1 MGLKLSE
8 FKESHGKEVCSWKYE
23 GQYSIY
29 NFPQWDIVVKNNWA
43 ITNKE
48 KREKEFLSVLD
59 VEDNYCGYVRL
70 QDKGDHILIGLGL
83 KPSSCGHGLGRELME
98 ILIDYCHENYPD
110 KKLSLE
116 VRGFNK
122 RAIKCYERAGF
133 KVVKTYHKD
142 TPIGPE
148 EFIYMEYLL
157 H

>member
-1 MGLKLSE
+1 M
-8 FKESHGKEVCSWKYE
+8 C
-23 GQYSIY
+23 IR
-29 NFPQWDIVVKNNWA
+29 D
-43 ITNKE
+43 
-48 KREKEFLSVLD
+48 R
-59 VEDNYCGYVRL
+59 
-70 QDKGDHILIGLGL
+70 
-83 KPSSCGHGLGRELME
+83 
-98 ILIDYCHENYPD
+98 LIDYCHENYPD

-142 TPIGPE
+142 TPIGPG